1 MCACVAV
8 CMRWARDVTQVKR
21 KEEVSC
27 LEKKI
32 FGCYQDMKLTSQ
44 CEENETQLETKC
56 LWILF
61 EVLKGE
67 LFTFSFPRVNQ

>member
-1 MCACVAV
+1 MCMCGCVHAV
-8 CMRWARDVTQVKR
+8 GQRCHPS
-21 KEEVSC
+21 KEERGSK
-27 LEKKI
+27 LFRKKI

-67 LFTFSFPRVNQ
+67 LFTFSFY

>member
-1 MCACVAV
+1 MCVCGCVYAV
-8 CMRWARDVTQVKR
+8 GQRCHPSEEERGSKLFR
-21 KEEVSC
+21 K
-27 LEKKI
+27 KNI
-32 FGCYQDMKLTSQ
+32 GCYQDMKLTSQ